1 MKTLRSLLAVW
12 LAFAAGTVT
21 IAAQEGFDDAA
32 LEARY
37 QALTHEIRC
46 PKCLNES
53 IAESKAPVAADL
65 RREVRRLI
73 GEGKSDDE
81 VKRFLSERYGEFVL
95 YRPRMT
101 PTTFAV
107 WAAPFLLLALG
118 GLVFWRILAARMNQP
133 LDEELP
139 P

>member
-1 MKTLRSLLAVW
+1 MNTLRSLLAVW
-12 LAFAAGTVT
+12 LAFAAGTVP

>member
-12 LAFAAGTVT
+12 LAFAAGTVA
-21 IAAQEGFDDAA
+21 IAAAQERLDDPA

-118 GLVFWRILAARMNQP
+118 GL
-133 LDEELP
+133 
-139 P
+139 

>member
-1 MKTLRSLLAVW
+1 MKTLRWVVAVW
-12 LAFAAGTVT
+12 LAFAAAT
-21 IAAQEGFDDAA
+21 AAIGAEEGFDDPA

-65 RREVRRLI
+65 RREVRRLL

-81 VKRFLSERYGEFVL
+81 VKTFLSERYGEFVL
-95 YRPRMT
+95 YRPRLT

-107 WAAPFLLLALG
+107 WAAPFLLLGLG